1 MPAGQIKRQLKFFC
15 QKQHWFQSQFTFEGH
30 LTPSLFILL
39 YKQNNSKESPK
50 YHSNFQQ
57 KKSHLRTLGL
67 KCVFMFHFTQ
77 MCLSKIIKETFSF

>member
-57 KKSHLRTLGL
+57 KKITFENFRS
-67 KCVFMFHFTQ
+67 Q
-77 MCLSKIIKETFSF
+77 MCVHVPFYANVPK